1 MARDRTPA
9 PEDTVDVAADH
20 ELVQRLL
27 DARQLG
33 VANDEESGWR
43 ELAGRI
49 ERILAAAGV
58 DPVDGLREPV
68 ADPSDAQPEADVLAE
83 PDTVDR
89 AAASLAALLDRPD
102 EDQLELAN
110 RAIRDLEAAL
120 R

>member
-33 VANDEESGWR
+33 ADRDDAGWR
-43 ELAGRI
+43 ELCGRI
-49 ERILAAAGV
+49 ERILEAVGV
-58 DPVDGLREPV
+58 DPVDGLRAPV
-68 ADPSDAQPEADVLAE
+68 SDPADAQPSTEALAE

-89 AAASLAALLDRPD
+89 TAASLAALLDRPD

-110 RAIRDLEAAL
+110 RDVRDLEAAL